1 MNITDNAHHEKL
13 IDKFDRHI
21 NYVRISVTDRCDFRC
36 IYCMSENMQFVPRA
50 QLLTLEEI
58 SFIAKA
64 FSQLGVEKIRI
75 TGGEPLIRKDI
86 IQLFENIGKLPKI
99 KELTTTTNGSQVLN
113 FAKPLK
119 EAGVKRIN
127 ISLDS
132 LNPKKFKQITR
143 TGNLKTVLS
152 GIDEALSL
160 NFKKLKINSVILKN
174 RNHDEVIDLVR
185 FAVDRKID
193 ISFIEEMPLGIVSE
207 HNRNESYYSSDQIK
221 NDLKSKYELVSSA
234 ISTGGPSKYYKIIGT
249 NTKVGFISPHSHNFC
264 SQCNRVR
271 LTAEG
276 QLLLC
281 LGQEHSVNLKKVI
294 RSFPGDIEKLKFS
307 IRNAMKIKPK
317 GHEFDLNEKPM
328 IFRHMN
334 VTGG

>member
-1 MNITDNAHHEKL
+1 MNINQNTHHEKL
-13 IDKFDRHI
+13 IDKFNRHI

-36 IYCMSENMQFVPRA
+36 TYCMSEKMQFVPRA

-58 SFIAKA
+58 ALVARA
-64 FSQLGVEKIRI
+64 FTELGVEKIRI
-75 TGGEPLIRKDI
+75 TGGEPLIRKNI
-86 IQLFENIGKLPKI
+86 MQLFENIGKLPKL
-99 KELTTTTNGSQVLN
+99 KELTTTTNGSHLLAL
-113 FAKPLK
+113 AKPLQD
-119 EAGVKRIN
+119 AGVERIN

-132 LNPKKFKQITR
+132 LDPEKFRKITR
-143 TGNLKTVLS
+143 IGNLKNVLS
-152 GIDEALSL
+152 GIDKALSL
-160 NFKKLKINSVILKN
+160 DFKKLKINSVILKN
-174 RNHDEVIDLVR
+174 RNHNEVVDLVR
-185 FAVDRKID
+185 FAINRGID
-193 ISFIEEMPLGIVSE
+193 ISFIEEMPLGIIDE

-221 NDLKSKYELVSSA
+221 NDLKNKYELVSST

-264 SQCNRVR
+264 DQCNRVR

-281 LGQEHSVNLKKVI
+281 LGQEHSVSLKKVI
-294 RSFPGDIEKLKFS
+294 RSSPGDIEKLKYS

-317 GHEFDLNEKPM
+317 GHEFDLNKKPI